1 MASTISAGTT
11 SGTAI
16 NISGDTSGALQLQTN
31 NGTTALTLAT
41 DQTATFAGNALLANN
56 NYVGFKNT
64 SGSPTCSVFQDTS
77 NDFWLYNG
85 GATNTRFYTNATERM
100 RIDSSGNVGIGTTSA
115 SEKLRVNAGNSTRAI
130 KIVGDSAW
138 IEFDNA
144 NTKITGGGNLIGN
157 AAGQVQFI
165 ATSNGVYL
173 ANGGTSWSA
182 LSDEN
187 TKDIIEPIT
196 DATSKI
202 KSLRAVIG
210 KYKDDENNT
219 RKSFLIAQDVEKV
232 LPEAISKY
240 TKNNVEYLGLAYTDV
255 IPLLVAAIQELN
267 AKVEAQ
273 ATTIAELQAK
283 VG

>member
-1 MASTISAGTT
+1 
-11 SGTAI
+11 
-16 NISGDTSGALQLQTN
+16 
-31 NGTTALTLAT
+31 
-41 DQTATFAGNALLANN
+41 
-56 NYVGFKNT
+56 
-64 SGSPTCSVFQDTS
+64 
-77 NDFWLYNG
+77 
-85 GATNTRFYTNATERM
+85 M